1 MAGGREGRGATEGR
15 EGKWR
20 EIEEGATW
28 TASSTV
34 ASRSVRSCLSRR
46 ACAITGWMEFEYLKQ
61 PCLLMYEPA
70 HVLADRYSVRT
81 EGAL

>member
-1 MAGGREGRGATEGR
+1 MDSLIDC
-15 EGKWR
+15 GKPVCKKLLV
-20 EIEEGATW
+20 TP
-28 TASSTV
+28 
-34 ASRSVRSCLSRR
+34 CLRNYR
-46 ACAITGWMEFEYLKQ
+46 MDGLEYLKQ